1 MLNFIGA
8 GIGVVLGVILARYRG
23 GNRADMAQYGAVF
36 AVIGFLI
43 GTLIMLVVPAPV

>member
-8 GIGVVLGVILARYRG
+8 GIGILIGVVVGRRRG
-23 GNRADMAQYGAVF
+23 GNGMDMAQYGAVF

-43 GTLIMLVVPAPV
+43 GTIIMLVVPAPV

>member
-8 GIGVVLGVILARYRG
+8 GVGILIGVILARYRG

-36 AVIGFLI
+36 AVIGFMI
-43 GTLIMLVVPAPV
+43 GTLIMLVVPAPQ

>member
-8 GIGVVLGVILARYRG
+8 GLGLLIGAGLARYRR
-23 GNRADMAQYGAVF
+23 GNGLDMAQYGAVF

-43 GTLIMLVVPAPV
+43 GTLIMLVVPPPM

>member
-8 GIGVVLGVILARYRG
+8 GLGLLIGAGLAWYRG
-23 GNRADMAQYGAVF
+23 GNGFDMAQYAAVF
-36 AVIGFLI
+36 ALIGFLI

>member
-8 GIGVVLGVILARYRG
+8 GIGLLVGAGLAWRRK
-23 GNRADMAQYGAVF
+23 GNWPDVAQWAAVF

-43 GTLIMLVVPAPV
+43 GTIVMLVVPAPQ